1 MAQVA
6 PTANPGSLLLDK
18 NAPYSLYLRALGN
31 EWGEANL
38 LEKLL
43 QDARRVLDDQ
53 RALRRSQQPLGNWN
67 LTAIIDICPGQIG
80 NDVNVVAQL
89 DKAQIQGEHLGTIN
103 QDAVDGFVDTLR
115 HCATNIHT
123 RIIVFQTFVFSQS
136 DEELAIE
143 ALFHS
148 HILGFELDLLPAC
161 VTRLSQMRKFRNG
174 SSHTSISAPQSHG
187 RMRRFWDF
195 I

>member
-18 NAPYSLYLRALGN
+18 NPPYSLYLRALGN

-43 QDARRVLDDQ
+43 QDARRVLDNQ

-67 LTAIIDICPGQIG
+67 LATIIDICPRQIG